1 MANKTPLAS
10 WLYSNRQELNPK
22 FKEFNW
28 PARIFPGLF
37 DFATT
42 ITWNGIESNGR
53 GVDSRREIA
62 LEKSVAEAIER
73 LICKSLGF
81 DSVGFALAG
90 THNPEAHAKFEAM
103 ERYFL
108 DRHLDGKI
116 PFRRIAFESDK
127 IQEFR
132 SSNPGASIE
141 FYRMQT
147 PAHIFGIVCAMKS
160 LNPLAMALGFGLSE
174 SLDESIQRA
183 MFEALPNYAWL
194 TDKDKNGTEEMP
206 WHIEPTFL
214 SRIEPLLVDQVE
226 CDNTLEITPPSL
238 SRIEVTPAALS
249 ILANAPIQMARFS
262 VTTGVLK

>member
-10 WLYSNRQELNPK
+10 WLYSKRQELNPK

-28 PARIFPGLF
+28 PARVFPGVF

-42 ITWNGIESNGR
+42 ITWNGVESNGR

-73 LICKSLGF
+73 LICKSIGF

-90 THNPEAHAKFEAM
+90 THDPEAHAKFEAM

-108 DRHLDGKI
+108 NKHL
-116 PFRRIAFESDK
+116 EEK
-127 IQEFR
+127 IQFYRITFENEDTRKFR
-132 SSNPGASIE
+132 SANADAMIE

-147 PAHIFGIVCAMKS
+147 PKHIFGIVCAMKS
-160 LNPLAMALGFGLSE
+160 MATTALGFGLSE
-174 SLDESIQRA
+174 SLGKSIQRS

-194 TDKDKNGTEEMP
+194 TDQDKSRTEEMP
-206 WHIEPTFL
+206 WHIEPTFI
-214 SRIEPLLVDQVE
+214 SKIEPLLSNHVDQTDTSAVMLP
-226 CDNTLEITPPSL
+226 TLTK
-238 SRIEVTPAALS
+238 IEVLKSELS
-249 ILANAPIQMARFS
+249 ILANAPIQLARFS
-262 VTTGVLK
+262 AMPGDS